1 MSATKLA
8 VRLWPFTTR
17 NQGAKISRRNWI
29 AVFREKIW
37 RGPGYE
43 KLFLRLNGAV
53 RNIRHWRYLSFLQSR
68 GIRDFMHNN
77 ARSYV
82 Q

>member
-29 AVFREKIW
+29 AVFRQKFW

-43 KLFLRLNGAV
+43 KLFRRLNGAV
-53 RNIRHWRYLSFLQSR
+53 RNI
-68 GIRDFMHNN
+68 
-77 ARSYV
+77 
-82 Q
+82 